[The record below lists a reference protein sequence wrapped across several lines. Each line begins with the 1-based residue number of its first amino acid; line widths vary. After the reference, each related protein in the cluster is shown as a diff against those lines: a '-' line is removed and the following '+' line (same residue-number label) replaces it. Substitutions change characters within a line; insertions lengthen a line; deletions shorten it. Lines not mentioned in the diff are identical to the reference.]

1 MTDKP
6 NYNHSLIFPEVIKSE
21 AFKDYWY
28 SLQLKKNGSG
38 GFHRRNPHLC
48 NGGSSVPF
56 KPFGTYMTS
65 DNEKYINPEIFNGEP
80 LDPELKKIHRN
91 LIKKKEENRKITNE
105 FLINS
110 YKDL

>member
-38 GFHRRNPHLC
+38 GFHRRNPEH
-48 NGGSSVPF
+48 V
-56 KPFGTYMTS
+56 
-65 DNEKYINPEIFNGEP
+65 
-80 LDPELKKIHRN
+80 
-91 LIKKKEENRKITNE
+91 
-105 FLINS
+105 
-110 YKDL
+110 